1 MNKENE
7 CILVQE
13 NIVCFSDDLTNNDR
27 GKKWNI
33 ALKLNHQFSHP
44 NMQKRISL
52 LKDTNIDDKELIA
65 ITNDVSDNCEICFK
79 YKKPQ
84 PRPTLGFPQQN
95 FSMKP

>member
-33 ALKLNHQFSHP
+33 ALKLHHQFSHP

-79 YKKPQ
+79 YKKLFNE
-84 PRPTLGFPQQN
+84 TVT
-95 FSMKP
+95 